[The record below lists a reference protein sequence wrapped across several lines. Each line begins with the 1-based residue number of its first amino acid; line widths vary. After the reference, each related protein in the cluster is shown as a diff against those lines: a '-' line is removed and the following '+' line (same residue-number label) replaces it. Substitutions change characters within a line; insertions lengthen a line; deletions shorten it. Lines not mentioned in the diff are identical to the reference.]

1 MKTCTKMQTMFSTV
15 VFKIK
20 ILSSRVG
27 DIAVCTYHE
36 PQVKK
41 CGIKRKKTNLHFQTN
56 IVIHLLFISKEE
68 QINEHSQSNR
78 YVFANYKK
86 EVVNY
91 SCTQPS
97 MSGWV
102 SVIRNER

>member
-1 MKTCTKMQTMFSTV
+1 M
-15 VFKIK
+15 
-20 ILSSRVG
+20 G

-102 SVIRNER
+102 SYHKRALTLTLTIISSRVSSL

>member
-1 MKTCTKMQTMFSTV
+1 MKTCTKMQKMFSTV

-41 CGIKRKKTNLHFQTN
+41 CGFKRKKTNLDFQT
-56 IVIHLLFISKEE
+56 
-68 QINEHSQSNR
+68 
-78 YVFANYKK
+78 
-86 EVVNY
+86 
-91 SCTQPS
+91 
-97 MSGWV
+97 
-102 SVIRNER
+102 